1 MNPALDAIRKEAAA
15 WFARRRDG
23 ALAPDEEEAFEHWR
37 RRDEAHARVYAETE
51 RAWEQWEQLQSSTRM
66 REMTA
71 AALAATAPKRRA
83 ARKSWRPLL
92 LAASVAAVAVIGGI
106 GLLPLFAP
114 EPPSPAVAYATDLGE
129 QRSEE
134 HTSELQSLM
143 RIS

>member
-1 MNPALDAIRKEAAA
+1 
-15 WFARRRDG
+15 
-23 ALAPDEEEAFEHWR
+23 
-37 RRDEAHARVYAETE
+37 
-51 RAWEQWEQLQSSTRM
+51 M

-129 QRSEE
+129 QRTERLPDGTRIILNTQTALEVRYSRKRRERSEE

-143 RIS
+143 RSSYAVFCLKKKNTK

>member
-1 MNPALDAIRKEAAA
+1 
-15 WFARRRDG
+15 
-23 ALAPDEEEAFEHWR
+23 
-37 RRDEAHARVYAETE
+37 
-51 RAWEQWEQLQSSTRM
+51 M

-129 QRSEE
+129 QRHERLPAG
-134 HTSELQSLM
+134 T
-143 RIS
+143 RIILNTQKDRAVRYTPPPPETATQHR

>member
-1 MNPALDAIRKEAAA
+1 
-15 WFARRRDG
+15 
-23 ALAPDEEEAFEHWR
+23 
-37 RRDEAHARVYAETE
+37 
-51 RAWEQWEQLQSSTRM
+51 M

-114 EPPSPAVAYATDLGE
+114 APPSPAVAYAPDLGE
-129 QRSEE
+129 PRTER
-134 HTSELQSLM
+134 LPDGP
-143 RIS
+143 RINLHPQTALEVRYHPTQTGKAEGR